1 MSAEA
6 RPPVEDWA
14 TDYDIFDPTYC
25 SDPGPIWADLR
36 QRCPIAHTERWGGSW
51 LPTRYDD
58 VAEMAHLI
66 PALSSQEFIVVPPV
80 PVHDPETGELL
91 RARPHA
97 PPISSDPPFH
107 GVARRLLLPA
117 FAPQA
122 VATYEP
128 YTRELAHRLID
139 GFAGKGQCDG
149 AVDYAQQIPPRVI
162 AHFLG
167 VDEDRADARG
177 PTLSPETMIE
187 WVRGVLEFGAT
198 DPELRIATAQKIFA
212 FWAEVV
218 RQRRVDPGDARGSGG
233 VPQKDFIS
241 ELLAEELDGQ
251 PVDDQHAMSTCN
263 LLLIAGVDTT
273 WSSIG
278 SALWH
283 LATHPA
289 DRRRLVEEP
298 ELLPTA
304 VEELLR
310 VYSPVTMGRLAT
322 EDVRVNGATI
332 PAGSRVLMNFPAA
345 NRDPAHFPDPDTV
358 VIDRAHN
365 RHVAFG
371 IGIHRCAG
379 SNLAR
384 MEMQVALSVFLER
397 IPEFHLDDARGLHL
411 PPGTPNPTVTWAGGQ
426 VRGPRT
432 LPLTFSTTP

>member
-1 MSAEA
+1 MT
-6 RPPVEDWA
+6 RPQQSPVEDWA
-14 TDYDIFDPTYC
+14 TDYDIFDPGYC
-25 SDPGPIWADLR
+25 RDPGPIWAELR

-58 VAEMAHLI
+58 VAEMARLV

-80 PVHDPETGELL
+80 PLVDPETGEVL

-107 GVARRLLLPA
+107 TAARRLLLQA
-117 FAPQA
+117 FSPQA
-122 VATYEP
+122 VARHEP

-139 GFAGKGQCDG
+139 GFVGRGGCDG
-149 AVDYAQQIPPRVI
+149 AVEFAQQIPPKVI
-162 AHFLG
+162 AHLMG
-167 VDEDRADARG
+167 LDEDRGEDF
-177 PTLSPETMIE
+177 IE
-187 WVRGVLEFGAT
+187 WVRGVLELGAT
-198 DPELRIATAQKIFA
+198 DPELRVATGLKMFA
-212 FWAEVV
+212 FWSEEIAK
-218 RQRRVDPGDARGSGG
+218 RRVQPTD
-233 VPQKDFIS
+233 DFIS
-241 ELLAEELDGQ
+241 WLLAADLDGE
-251 PVDDQHAMSTCN
+251 PVDDNHAMSTCN
-263 LLLIAGVDTT
+263 LLLVAGIDTT

-289 DRRRLVEEP
+289 DRQRLVDEP

-310 VYSPVTMGRLAT
+310 VYAPVTMGRLAI
-322 EDVRVNGATI
+322 EDVTVNGVTI
-332 PAGSRVLMNFPAA
+332 PTGSRVLLNFPAA
-345 NRDPAHFPDPDTV
+345 NRDPEHFPEPDTV
-358 VIDRAHN
+358 VIDRAQN

-384 MEMQVALSVFLER
+384 MEMQIALAAFLER
-397 IPEFHLDDARGLHL
+397 IPEFHLDDRE
-411 PPGTPNPTVTWAGGQ
+411 PVTWCGGQ

-432 LPLTFSTTP
+432 LPLTFSPSP

>member
-1 MSAEA
+1 MSG
-6 RPPVEDWA
+6 PVEDWA
-14 TDYDIFDPTYC
+14 TDYDIFDPAYC
-25 SDPGPIWADLR
+25 TDPGPIWADLR

-58 VAEMAHLI
+58 VAEMARLV
-66 PALSSQEFIVVPPV
+66 PALSNQLPIVVPPV
-80 PVHDPETGELL
+80 PFIDPDTGEVL
-91 RARPHA
+91 RTRPHI

-107 GVARRLLLPA
+107 GPARRLILPA
-117 FAPQA
+117 FAPSA
-122 VATYEP
+122 VAAHEE

-139 GFAGKGQCDG
+139 GFADRGRCDG
-149 AVDYAQQIPPRVI
+149 AVNYAQQIPPRVI
-162 AHFLG
+162 AHLMG
-167 VDEDRADARG
+167 VDENRADDFVD
-177 PTLSPETMIE
+177 
-187 WVRGVLEFGAT
+187 WVRGILELGAT
-198 DPELRIATAQKIFA
+198 DPELRIATAQKVFA
-212 FWAEVV
+212 FWIEEVRRRRAEPK
-218 RQRRVDPGDARGSGG
+218 D
-233 VPQKDFIS
+233 DFIS
-241 ELLAEELDGQ
+241 EILAGTLDGE
-251 PVDDQHAMSTCN
+251 PVDDDHAVATCN
-263 LLLIAGVDTT
+263 LILIAGIDTT

-289 DRRRLVEEP
+289 DRQRLVDEP

-310 VYSPVTMGRLAT
+310 VYSPVTMGRLST
-322 EDVRVNGATI
+322 EDVTVDGVTI

-345 NRDPAHFPDPDTV
+345 NRDPDQFPDPDTV

-384 MEMQVALSVFLER
+384 MEMQVALGVFLER
-397 IPEFHLDDARGLHL
+397 IPEFHLADTGA
-411 PPGTPNPTVTWAGGQ
+411 VTWCGGQ

-432 LPLTFSTTP
+432 LPLTFS

>member
-1 MSAEA
+1 
-6 RPPVEDWA
+6 
-14 TDYDIFDPTYC
+14 
-25 SDPGPIWADLR
+25 
-36 QRCPIAHTERWGGSW
+36 
-51 LPTRYDD
+51 
-58 VAEMAHLI
+58 
-66 PALSSQEFIVVPPV
+66 V
-80 PVHDPETGELL
+80 PVHHPVTGELL

-107 GVARRLLLPA
+107 GVARRLILPA

-122 VATYEP
+122 VAAHEP

-139 GFAGKGQCDG
+139 EFAGKGQCDG

-162 AHFLG
+162 AHLLG
-167 VDEDRADARG
+167 VDEGRAD
-177 PTLSPETMIE
+177 EFIE
-187 WVRGVLEFGAT
+187 WVRGILELGAT

-212 FWAEVV
+212 FWGEVV
-218 RQRRVDPGDARGSGG
+218 RQRRAEPGD
-233 VPQKDFIS
+233 DFIS
-241 ELLAEELDGQ
+241 ELLGGDLDGQ
-251 PVDDQHAMSTCN
+251 PVDDEHAMAVCN
-263 LLLIAGVDTT
+263 LLLIAGIDTT

-289 DRRRLVEEP
+289 DRKRLVAEP

-310 VYSPVTMGRLAT
+310 VYAPVTMGRLST
-322 EDVRVNGATI
+322 EDVTVNGVTI
-332 PAGSRVLMNFPAA
+332 PEGSRVLMNFPAA
-345 NRDPAHFPDPDTV
+345 NRDPEHFPDPDTV

-384 MEMQVALSVFLER
+384 MEMMVALSVFLER
-397 IPEFHLDDARGLHL
+397 IPEFQLDDNS
-411 PPGTPNPTVTWAGGQ
+411 PVTWCGGQ

-432 LPLTFSTTP
+432 LPLAFPTAS

>member
-1 MSAEA
+1 VAAGEA

-14 TDYDIFDPTYC
+14 TDYDIFDPAYC
-25 SDPGPIWADLR
+25 ADPGPIWADLR
-36 QRCPIAHTERWGGSW
+36 ERCPVAHSERWGGSW
-51 LPTRYDD
+51 LATRYDD
-58 VAEMAHLI
+58 VAEMARMV

-80 PVHDPETGELL
+80 PLVDPDTGEVL

-107 GVARRLLLPA
+107 TAARRLILPA
-117 FAPQA
+117 LAPQA
-122 VATYEP
+122 VTRHEP
-128 YTRELAHRLID
+128 YTRDLAHRLID
-139 GFAGKGQCDG
+139 GFVEKGRCDG
-149 AVDYAQQIPPRVI
+149 AVEFAQQIPPRVI
-162 AHFLG
+162 AHLMG
-167 VDEDRADARG
+167 LDESRADDF
-177 PTLSPETMIE
+177 IE
-187 WVRGVLEFGAT
+187 WVRGVLELGAT
-198 DPELRIATAQKIFA
+198 DPELRVATGLKMFA
-212 FWAEVV
+212 FWKEEVAE
-218 RQRRVDPGDARGSGG
+218 RRAQPAD
-233 VPQKDFIS
+233 DFIS
-241 ELLAEELDGQ
+241 EMLTGDLDGE
-251 PVDDQHAMSTCN
+251 PVDDNHAMSVCN
-263 LLLIAGVDTT
+263 LLLVAGVDTT

-283 LATHPA
+283 LATHPD

-298 ELLPTA
+298 DLLPTA

-322 EDVRVNGATI
+322 ENVTVDGVTI

-345 NRDPAHFPDPDTV
+345 NRDPAQFPDPDRV

-384 MEMQVALSVFLER
+384 MEMLVALSAFLER
-397 IPEFHLDDARGLHL
+397 IPEFHLDDTA
-411 PPGTPNPTVTWAGGQ
+411 TTTWCGGQ

-432 LPLTFSTTP
+432 LPLLFTTA